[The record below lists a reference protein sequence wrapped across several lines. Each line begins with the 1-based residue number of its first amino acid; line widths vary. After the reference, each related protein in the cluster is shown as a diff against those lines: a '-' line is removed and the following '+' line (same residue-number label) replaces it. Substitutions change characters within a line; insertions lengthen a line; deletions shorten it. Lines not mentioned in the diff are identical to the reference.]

1 MPEPASNEPVDLIH
15 LARYTGGDRGLNCE
29 VLRLFSNHCVQSL
42 CSLRALLSMGD
53 GKGWRDAAHA
63 LKGAASG
70 VGAFALAESAG
81 VAEDID
87 TQADPAHAAT
97 VLAVL
102 SRRSQVVLAYIEAY
116 LASG

>member
-1 MPEPASNEPVDLIH
+1 MPDPASNEPIDLVH
-15 LARYTGGDRGLNCE
+15 LARYTGGDHGLNCE
-29 VLRLFSNHCVQSL
+29 VLRLFANHCAQSL

-70 VGAFALAESAG
+70 VGAFAIAESAG
-81 VAEDID
+81 VAEDMD
-87 TQADPAHAAT
+87 PHADPADAAS

-102 SRRSQVVLAYIEAY
+102 SGRSQVVLAYIEAY